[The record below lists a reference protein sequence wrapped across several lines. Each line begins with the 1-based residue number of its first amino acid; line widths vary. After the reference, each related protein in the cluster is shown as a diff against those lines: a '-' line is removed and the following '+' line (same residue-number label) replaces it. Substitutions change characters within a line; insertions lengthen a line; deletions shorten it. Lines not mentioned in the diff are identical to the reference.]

1 MENQTNQK
9 KDQSL
14 LNAKEE
20 QKEDLQD
27 QAASQ
32 ASLATIGKI
41 LMVVALVA
49 VIINEL
55 LVDHLH
61 SNSIYLLLA
70 AGFAAILPYLDSFKA
85 GGIEVKLKQIENS
98 VKEVKQEV
106 EQKAIEIEQKVV
118 EQTGVV
124 QRQVEENRTDFQ
136 TTQTILQEKVSS
148 VVAQAA
154 QAVKR
159 EARLAREGGGVPGGA
174 RKAEERSFTLPETE
188 EALSNQP
195 ITILQPPTSTQAND
209 AALQQLIRS
218 IKTPADLAPDDDTWA
233 LVDQFKDL
241 PAVNSER
248 ALNAKVS
255 VDKDDPDWY
264 HITLTLAPVGSGKP
278 IVGRVYF
285 LIHHTFPQAKVP
297 VTAKDGQA
305 KLERYAYGA
314 FTVVALADGGR
325 TQLKLD
331 LAELPDVPKGF
342 AEG

>member
-1 MENQTNQK
+1 MENQINQK
-9 KDQSL
+9 NAQLL
-14 LNAKEE
+14 LNNKKA
-20 QKEDLQD
+20 QREDLQD
-27 QAASQ
+27 QATSQ
-32 ASLATIGKI
+32 AGLATIGKI

-55 LVDHLH
+55 LANHLH

-85 GGIEVKLKQIENS
+85 GGVEVKLKQLEQS
-98 VKEVKQEV
+98 VKEVKKEV
-106 EQKAIEIEQKVV
+106 GQKAIEIEQKVDA
-118 EQTGVV
+118 QTNSVRQEVV
-124 QRQVEENRTDFQ
+124 ENRERIQ
-136 TTQTILQEKVSS
+136 RAQSNLEEKVGN
-148 VVAQAA
+148 VVAEAA
-154 QAVKR
+154 RAVKH
-159 EARLAREGGGVPGGA
+159 EARLAREGGGFPGGT
-174 RKAEERSFTLPETE
+174 RKTEERSFTLPETE
-188 EALSNQP
+188 AAISNQP
-195 ITILQPPTSTQAND
+195 ITISQPPTSTQAND

-233 LVDQFKDL
+233 LVEQFKNL
-241 PAVNSER
+241 PAANSER
-248 ALNAKVS
+248 ALNATV
-255 VDKDDPDWY
+255 VADEDDPDWY
-264 HITLTLAPVGSGKP
+264 HITLTLAPVGAGKP

-314 FTVVALADGGR
+314 FTVVALADGGT

-331 LAELPDVPKGF
+331 LAEVPNIPKGF